1 VADWSQL
8 FSVGA
13 IGAVAGGVLTWF
25 GGVLRSG
32 FDHLLDQRKRRREEA
47 QTIRAE
53 QREEARKRAER
64 QQIESE
70 AAKKDEAV
78 LLMYKIQLKGATDLP
93 TAGGVISGI
102 HGFFIQRPQ
111 YLNAANRA
119 FLEKYPGDFR
129 DQVCYAPQRFPEA
142 TLDDLK
148 QAVETLNVS
157 HF

>member
-93 TAGGVISGI
+93 TEGQRKCGHAESQFGTGEREWLGEHASNEDDQSEPQEEAGRFHDLSEYPVIL
-102 HGFFIQRPQ
+102 R
-111 YLNAANRA
+111 
-119 FLEKYPGDFR
+119 
-129 DQVCYAPQRFPEA
+129 
-142 TLDDLK
+142 
-148 QAVETLNVS
+148 
-157 HF
+157 